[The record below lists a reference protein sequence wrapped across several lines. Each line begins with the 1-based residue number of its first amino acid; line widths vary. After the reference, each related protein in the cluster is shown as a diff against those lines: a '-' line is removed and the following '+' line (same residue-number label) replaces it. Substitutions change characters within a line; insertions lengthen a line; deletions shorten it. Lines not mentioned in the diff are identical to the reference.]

1 MKDLERRT
9 FGAIE
14 MRVEHDIDDG
24 GKTRISGHAAVFD
37 SLSEDLGGFRERVAP
52 GAFAASLA
60 EDDIRALFNHDP
72 NLVLGRNRAGT
83 LRLAEDEPGLAIGI
97 DPPDTAAARDIVTM
111 IKRGDVTQMSFGFR
125 TISDEFQMVDGEVVR
140 TLKAVRLFDVSPV
153 TFPAYPQTDVD
164 ARSFDAFKA
173 VMDESERLLA
183 EAEAAEVTPALT
195 GMKQLQSSAEF

>member
-9 FGAIE
+9 FGIVE
-14 MRVEHDIDDG
+14 LRVEAADG
-24 GKTRISGHAAVFD
+24 DVVPSISGHAAVFD

-52 GAFAASLA
+52 GAFAATIA

-83 LRLAEDEPGLAIGI
+83 LRLAEDDDGLAIGI

-153 TFPAYPQTDVD
+153 TFPAYPQTDVA
-164 ARSFDAFKA
+164 ARSIEAFKA
-173 VMDESERLLA
+173 ELA
-183 EAEAAEVTPALT
+183 EAERAKGTAALDR
-195 GMKQLQSSAEF
+195 MRMFNKQASVQF